1 MKKDTN
7 ELRNKKSNF
16 LNPLID
22 ASYFLNVFFRTAF
35 SLNWKFQMIKRGLRL
50 MFHLYLCEYLFVKMI
65 IQLHQIRENPD
76 RGTDTWK
83 NDNFA
88 ILY

>member
-1 MKKDTN
+1 
-7 ELRNKKSNF
+7 
-16 LNPLID
+16 
-22 ASYFLNVFFRTAF
+22 
-35 SLNWKFQMIKRGLRL
+35 

>member
-1 MKKDTN
+1 MKSSN
-7 ELRNKKSNF
+7 RCFIFFECVFQNSLFAELEVPDDK
-16 LNPLID
+16 
-22 ASYFLNVFFRTAF
+22 T
-35 SLNWKFQMIKRGLRL
+35 GLRL

>member
-1 MKKDTN
+1 
-7 ELRNKKSNF
+7 
-16 LNPLID
+16 
-22 ASYFLNVFFRTAF
+22 
-35 SLNWKFQMIKRGLRL
+35 

-76 RGTDTWK
+76 RGTDTCK